1 MAGYTRQ
8 DTANA
13 IANGNVIDADDL
25 DAEFNAIEAG
35 FNSSTGHN
43 HDGTS
48 GEGAPILVLGP
59 AQDLVV
65 STTNVNPKTNNVLDL
80 GTASIQYK
88 NAYFDG
94 TVNTDVLTVDQ
105 TTTLTGNVTTAADVS
120 VGGNLTVTGNAV
132 INGNLTFGNADTD
145 TITIG
150 ADVASSII
158 PDADDTYDLGTSVK
172 EWRNLYVDGTANI
185 DSLVADTADINA
197 GTIDG
202 TVIGGA
208 SPAAITGTTIQATTG
223 FTGNVTG
230 NITGNVTGALTGN
243 ASTATALQTGRTIA
257 LTGDVTATG
266 VTFDGTGNISL
277 STTIQPNSVALA
289 TDTTG
294 NYVATIAGT
303 ANEVEVSGSGTENA
317 AVTIGL
323 PNSVSI
329 TNDLTVGGNLTVNGS
344 TTTVNTTNM
353 DVKDTLVALN
363 SGASTNAND
372 AGILINRGSTG
383 SNVFMGWDESA
394 DKFTVGTTTA
404 TSTSTGNLSITPST
418 LVVSTLEG
426 NVTGNLTGNATT
438 ATTLATSRTISLT
451 GDVSGSASFNGGS
464 NISITAT
471 VADDSHNH
479 TIANIDSLQASLDTL
494 QTNINGKEAIDA
506 EILRADTDD
515 NLTAGYT
522 STADSDG
529 TKSSG
534 TYTPT
539 PTGGNLKTI
548 TNGGAFTLA
557 ASTAA
562 GDYTMVIQVTNNASA
577 GAITL
582 SGFNRVSGDTITTT
596 NGHDFFIYITK
607 IGVYKAAHVTALQ

>member
-65 STTNVNPKTNNVLDL
+65 STTNVNPKTTNVLDL
-80 GTASIQYK
+80 GTAAIQYK

-105 TTTLTGNVTTAADVS
+105 TTTLTGNVTAAADVS

-158 PDADDTYDLGTSVK
+158 PDADDAYDLGTSAK

-202 TVIGGA
+202 TVIGSA
-208 SPAAITGTTIQATTG
+208 SPAAISGTTITG
-223 FTGNVTG
+223 SSLVGPLTGNV
-230 NITGNVTGALTGN
+230 NGNVTGALTGN
-243 ASTATALQTGRTIA
+243 ASTATALQTARTIA
-257 LTGDVTATG
+257 LSGDVVATG
-266 VTFDGTGNISL
+266 VSFNGTGNITL
-277 STTIQPNSVALA
+277 ATTIQPNSVALG

-317 AVTIGL
+317 TVTIGL

-596 NGHDFFIYITK
+596 SGHDFFIYITK

>member
-80 GTASIQYK
+80 GTAAIQYK

-94 TVNTDVLTVDQ
+94 TVNTDELTVDQ
-105 TTTLTGNVTTAADVS
+105 TTTLTGNVTAAADVS

-158 PDADDTYDLGTSVK
+158 PDADNTYDLGTSVK
-172 EWRNLYVDGTANI
+172 EWRNLYIDGTANI

-294 NYVATIAGT
+294 NYIATIAGT

-317 AVTIGL
+317 TVTIGL

>member
-25 DAEFNAIEAG
+25 DAEFNAIETG
-35 FNSSTGHN
+35 FNSTTGHN
-43 HDGTS
+43 HDGAS

-65 STTNVNPKTNNVLDL
+65 STSNVNPKTTNVLDL
-80 GTASIQYK
+80 GTPSIQYK

-105 TTTLTGNVTTAADVS
+105 TTTLTGNVTASADVS

-132 INGNLTFGNADTD
+132 INGNLTFGNANTD

-150 ADVASSII
+150 ADVASNIV
-158 PDADDTYDLGTSVK
+158 PDADDTYDLGASGK
-172 EWRNLYVDGTANI
+172 EWRDLYIDGTANI

-202 TVIGGA
+202 TVIGA
-208 SPAAITGTTIQATTG
+208 NSAAAITGTTIQATTG

-230 NITGNVTGALTGN
+230 NVTGSSGSTTGN
-243 ASTATALQTGRTIA
+243 AATATALQTGRTIA

-277 STTIQPNSVALA
+277 TTTIQPNSVALA

-317 AVTIGL
+317 TVTIGL
-323 PNSVSI
+323 PNSV
-329 TNDLTVGGNLTVNGS
+329 TVTDNLTVGGNLTVNGS

-363 SGASTNAND
+363 SGATINAND
-372 AGILINRGSTG
+372 AGILINRGTTG
-383 SNVFMGWDESA
+383 SNAFMGWDESE

-404 TSTSTGNLSITPST
+404 TSTSTGNLAITPTT

-426 NVTGNLTGNATT
+426 NVTGNVTGNAST
-438 ATTLATSRTISLT
+438 ATTLATSRTIALS
-451 GDVSGSASFNGGS
+451 GDVTGSASFNGGS
-464 NISITAT
+464 NITISAT
-471 VADDSHNH
+471 VLDDSHNH
-479 TIANIDSLQASLDTL
+479 IISNIDNLQASLDTL
-494 QTNINGKEAIDA
+494 QTNIDGKEAIDV

-522 STADSDG
+522 STAANDG

-534 TYTPT
+534 TYTPS
-539 PTGGNLKTI
+539 PVGGNLRRI
-548 TNGGAFTLA
+548 VNGGAFTLA
-557 ASTAA
+557 APTHA
-562 GDYTMVIQVTNNASA
+562 GDYTMVIQVTNSATA
-577 GAITL
+577 GAITV
-582 SGFNRVSGDTITTT
+582 SGFTKASGDPTTT
-596 NGHDFFIYITK
+596 TDGHDFFLHIIKINNYKTLYIE
-607 IGVYKAAHVTALQ
+607 ALQ